1 MKKSFK
7 LKLVAAAILMTSG
20 VAHAAPTQAPV
31 NWFNHDPAE
40 FAVFH
45 SAVGHTFEHE
55 YLFSLGSSVNA
66 LATAVTNDFANIFN
80 IAGGKVELFK
90 SNGDNDFTNDTSIG
104 SFAFDSTATG
114 GIFNA
119 LTSGDYYY
127 QVTGSVV
134 GNYGGGY
141 QMFSNVSPVPE
152 PETYAMLLAG
162 LGLIG
167 FSLRRR
173 QAL

>member
-1 MKKSFK
+1 MKNSLKM
-7 LKLVAAAILMTSG
+7 KLVAAAILMASS
-20 VAHAAPTQAPV
+20 VAQATPTQAPI

-40 FAVFH
+40 FATFY
-45 SAVGHTFEHE
+45 SAIGHTFEHE
-55 YLFSLGSSVNA
+55 YLFNLGSNVNA
-66 LATAVTNDFANIFN
+66 LATAVSNDFANIFN
-80 IAGGKVELFK
+80 ITGGKVELFK
-90 SNGDNDFTNDTSIG
+90 NNGDSDYTNDISVG
-104 SFAFDSTATG
+104 SFAFDSTATNG
-114 GIFNA
+114 TFNA

-127 QVTGSVV
+127 QVTGSVA

-141 QMFSNVSPVPE
+141 QLYSNVSPVPE

-173 QAL
+173 QAS